1 MESTPEQVDNLG
13 SNAETSDDTDA
24 ENGPTEAAV
33 DEQS

>member
-13 SNAETSDDTDA
+13 SNAERSDDTDA